1 MDRIVII
8 NYYYM
13 VFDLR
18 WQQLR
23 VAKGMSPSSLS
34 VDRGLMVLAHLQ
46 MRHACE
52 NIESFNSHILH
63 VID

>member
-1 MDRIVII
+1 MTTTEGCKK
-8 NYYYM
+8 YE
-13 VFDLR
+13 
-18 WQQLR
+18 
-23 VAKGMSPSSLS
+23 SSTLK
-34 VDRGLMVLAHLQ
+34 VGRGLMVLAHLQ